1 MFKKGSK
8 AYSIFNNKC
17 PQCNEGDFYVNK
29 SPFHL
34 KDNLKIYDY
43 CSHCK
48 LKYMMEP
55 SFYYGAMYVT
65 YGLTVIICVA
75 TFIISFYLFQL
86 NLVQNFIS
94 IIIALIVLS
103 PISLRLSRL
112 IWINL
117 FVKYNPHFKKSN

>member
-17 PQCNEGDFYVNK
+17 PQCNESDFYIHK

-34 KDNLKIYDY
+34 KDNLKIYEN
-43 CSHCK
+43 CSHCG

-65 YGLTVIICVA
+65 YGITVLISVA
-75 TFIISFYLFQL
+75 TFIISYYIFQL
-86 NLVQNFIS
+86 NLIQNFTTIV
-94 IIIALIVLS
+94 IALIVLS

-117 FVKYNPHFKKSN
+117 FVKYDPNFKKQ